1 MTRRGRPCIH
11 RASDAEA
18 YACRLLLP
26 EAFSL
31 GAAPVLLVA
40 TPADIPGQIIAS
52 AALTWE
58 EFGADPGFGLQ
69 LHVVPS
75 ARRQGVGRALIEAAA
90 QLCQGETSALRTSR
104 PLPDG
109 SEAEPFLEAT
119 GFVQGRRMRHF
130 EAGLQHYHAIVDS
143 FYQRLASHGQI
154 PTDARVVS
162 AREVPAGPLA
172 TLLASEFPVQR
183 ETARRWLSGE
193 ATDGYDLDASVV
205 LMVEGEIAGA
215 LFIRF
220 NGTTPTLDALVIR
233 KRFRKSWANVVLL
246 REATFR
252 GLEIGRGHGWS
263 MDLQKIRFS
272 CDQDNHDTLRLAARG
287 EATALRSETS
297 WRLAI
302 TIPAA

>member
-1 MTRRGRPCIH
+1 MTRRAPTSIR

-31 GAAPVLLVA
+31 SAAPVLLVA
-40 TPADIPGQIIAS
+40 TPADMQAQIVAA
-52 AALTWE
+52 AALHWE
-58 EFGADPGFGLQ
+58 ECGADPGFGLQ

-75 ARRQGVGRALIEAAA
+75 ARRHGIGRALIEAAT

-104 PLPDG
+104 PLPEG
-109 SEAEPFLEAT
+109 CEAEPFLAAT
-119 GFVQGRRMRHF
+119 GFVQRRQIRHF
-130 EAGLQHYHAIVDS
+130 EAGLQHYHAIVDG
-143 FYQRLASHGQI
+143 FYQRLALHGQI
-154 PTDARVVS
+154 PAEIRVVS

-205 LMVEGEIAGA
+205 LMVEDHIAGA

-220 NGTTPTLDALVIR
+220 NGTVPTIDALVIR

-246 REATFR
+246 RQATFR
-252 GLEIGRGHGWS
+252 GLEIGRGNGWP

-272 CDQDNHDTLRLAARG
+272 CDEDNHDTLRLAARG
-287 EATALRSETS
+287 EATALGCERSWS
-297 WRLAI
+297 LPIAP
-302 TIPAA
+302 PAA